1 MCTFDEVFG
10 FKSAELMK
18 CLQGRSLTQFAT
30 KNIGCFVYELNRESD
45 YTDKNNVLLFVQ
57 ECFKYQFSMKMT
69 LNSVFRPFEF
79 ARVSEA
85 PITTNVQQSTD
96 ILIILW

>member
-1 MCTFDEVFG
+1 
-10 FKSAELMK
+10 MK

-57 ECFKYQFSMKMT
+57 DFF
-69 LNSVFRPFEF
+69 NFV
-79 ARVSEA
+79 
-85 PITTNVQQSTD
+85 TTNVYGLCRVDYASRGD
-96 ILIILW
+96 YSEICGLRSMVLKLNNLRSENKLKI

>member
-1 MCTFDEVFG
+1 MNILYVTDINSSQNFRLYFRYTYKMVSKTCLKLLMCTFDEVFG

-57 ECFKYQFSMKMT
+57 DFF
-69 LNSVFRPFEF
+69 NFV
-79 ARVSEA
+79 
-85 PITTNVQQSTD
+85 TTK
-96 ILIILW
+96 